1 MKKRN
6 GHRLL
11 AALIAV
17 GMCSSMQITLPQ
29 KSAAAVAVETTV
41 QNQGLRSD
49 PAYIRGSKAIVTY
62 DAARQSDVLSLDG
75 DGFGEGWLQLPAL
88 FETGCSA
95 GFTFS
100 MKVMLDAEAD
110 NYSKLFQFS
119 SLPFGTGNA
128 PAYSSPD
135 ISVDL
140 NDKTGF
146 RASIFAGNRQ
156 NTVNDNCHR
165 AIFPLSVQSDA
176 QALCGIALISHQ
188 SALNIT
194 VVASIPLVSGSS
206 HPLSQSALI
215 TSEGS
220 TNISPGATFSA

>member
-140 NDKTGF
+140 NDKTGLQQKT
-146 RASIFAGNRQ
+146 AGTLSVWISAGRSGTTAPIRFVNYA
-156 NTVNDNCHR
+156 NTVRN
-165 AIFPLSVQSDA
+165 A
-176 QALCGIALISHQ
+176 ALAF
-188 SALNIT
+188 
-194 VVASIPLVSGSS
+194 
-206 HPLSQSALI
+206 
-215 TSEGS
+215 
-220 TNISPGATFSA
+220 TFGTA

>member
-1 MKKRN
+1 
-6 GHRLL
+6 
-11 AALIAV
+11 
-17 GMCSSMQITLPQ
+17 MQITLPQ

-140 NDKTGF
+140 NDKTSF

-165 AIFPLSVQSDA
+165 AIFPLAADFFLLKQRDFILAVLLILIHPSHLLPRVHAQSDLPA
-176 QALCGIALISHQ
+176 
-188 SALNIT
+188 
-194 VVASIPLVSGSS
+194 GSE
-206 HPLSQSALI
+206 A
-215 TSEGS
+215 GCK
-220 TNISPGATFSA
+220 